1 MTENKNAMRTIK
13 LLLIFLVLFS
23 FRAGATGYVHNM
35 FVAHKKLQAGKEVVI
50 EKAVVK
56 KHKSIARTTK
66 PVAQAKSAALFNTSI
81 VSSNASATLNER
93 ILEEGPSSFF
103 KNEKEDS
110 ADESIVT
117 KIIGAFRCMVYAFVG
132 STPLGNS

>member
-1 MTENKNAMRTIK
+1 MKTIK

-66 PVAQAKSAALFNTSI
+66 PAVQAKSAALFNTSLAG
-81 VSSNASATLNER
+81 SNASVTLNER

-103 KNEKEDS
+103 KNEKSEN
-110 ADESIVT
+110 ADDSIVT